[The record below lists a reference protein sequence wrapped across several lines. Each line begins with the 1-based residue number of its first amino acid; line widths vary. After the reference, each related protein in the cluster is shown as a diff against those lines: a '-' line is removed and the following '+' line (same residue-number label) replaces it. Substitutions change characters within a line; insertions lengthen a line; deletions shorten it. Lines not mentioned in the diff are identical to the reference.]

1 MTPDTCRLHGQA
13 PAAGR
18 WCAPPSPR
26 AAPWS
31 SSCHPEG
38 QAVGTGR
45 GCHPEGTAGPGGSG
59 HVPTLFSSLIL
70 FPLSEAGGQKPP
82 CLEDS
87 LATVAV

>member
-31 SSCHPEG
+31 SS
-38 QAVGTGR
+38 
-45 GCHPEGTAGPGGSG
+45 CHPEGTAGPGGSG